1 MFIYQFRLRSTAITF
16 IFQNL
21 VKETPKK
28 LIWKMTSCV
37 YSTSGAISQTNI
49 KALVWNL
56 VCLFYIRSYNT
67 YIPVF
72 WKFWKKD
79 GFSKVFLKKIDFW
92 IFGGQKL
99 KILKIRDSHLV
110 ENLICIQLALTVC
123 RLLYCLILYDFLN
136 SCHFFIQNGITWR
149 HQNSIFSKS
158 FEPILSK
165 FSVKTSNWCPKRY
178 PKFYVHNSY
187 RFGVI
192 ENIREGGRF
201 SPPPANGGLSST
213 CPHSRIWSNPFTDV
227 SWH

>member
-110 ENLICIQLALTVC
+110 ENLICVILAFSVC
-123 RLLYCLILYDFLN
+123 SLLHCLIWYDFSN
-136 SCHFFIQNGITWR
+136 IYHFSVQNGITWR
-149 HQNSIFSKS
+149 H
-158 FEPILSK
+158 
-165 FSVKTSNWCPKRY
+165 
-178 PKFYVHNSY
+178 
-187 RFGVI
+187 
-192 ENIREGGRF
+192 
-201 SPPPANGGLSST
+201 
-213 CPHSRIWSNPFTDV
+213 
-227 SWH
+227 

>member
-1 MFIYQFRLRSTAITF
+1 MRHILFVLFCTYISIIAVIFTTWPHKRSTWGQIRSNFEMDFLKEKCMFIYQFRLRSTAITF

-67 YIPVF
+67 YLLVF
-72 WKFWKKD
+72 CKFWKKM
-79 GFSKVFLKKIDFW
+79 VFQKFFWKKIEFL

-136 SCHFFIQNGITWR
+136 SCHFFIQNGRTWR

-158 FEPILSK
+158 F
-165 FSVKTSNWCPKRY
+165 
-178 PKFYVHNSY
+178 
-187 RFGVI
+187 
-192 ENIREGGRF
+192 
-201 SPPPANGGLSST
+201 
-213 CPHSRIWSNPFTDV
+213 
-227 SWH
+227 

>member
-1 MFIYQFRLRSTAITF
+1 MFIYQFRLRNTAITF

-49 KALVWNL
+49 EALVWNL

-67 YIPVF
+67 YISVF

-79 GFSKVFLKKIDFW
+79 GFSKVVLKKIDFW

-99 KILKIRDSHLV
+99 KILKIRDSYLV
-110 ENLICIQLALTVC
+110 ENLNCIQLTVTVF
-123 RLLYCLILYDFLN
+123 RFLYCLILYDFLN

-165 FSVKTSNWCPKRY
+165 FSVKTSNWC
-178 PKFYVHNSY
+178 S
-187 RFGVI
+187 I
-192 ENIREGGRF
+192 DENIGGGAFFAPPSQWRVNSVFFWQMNINPRMTRGEGGYF
-201 SPPPANGGLSST
+201 
-213 CPHSRIWSNPFTDV
+213 
-227 SWH
+227 